1 MSQVLYRK
9 YRPQTFEELTGQ
21 EHVVRTLKGALSSGR
36 IGHAYLFSGPRGV
49 GKTTTARLLAKALNC
64 ANFPRI
70 STGNSDGKLSIRRSF
85 SEGGQ
90 YPCNKCSSCIAINI
104 GNSLDIIEI
113 DGASNRGIDEI
124 RNLKDSARVAAASGG
139 YKVFIIDEVHMLTPP
154 AFSALLKTIEEPPAH
169 VIFILA
175 TTESHKIPA
184 TILSRVQ
191 RFEYKKITLD
201 QIVQRLQKIAKLE
214 KVTLDKDAAM
224 AIAHSAEGALRDAE
238 SSLTKLVS
246 FAGDPSIGSGQ
257 VEITLEQVKAVLG
270 IVPSEVHFGF
280 LKSLLT
286 SESKISLGMIE
297 NLYESGVNLDVF
309 LKQFVNYLRLVL
321 LWKVNPELAWSSGK
335 VSEEEEQ
342 QWSGMLTAVPN
353 EKLIKIINKMVGIKN
368 EIKNSPIPQLPL
380 ELAVM
385 EIHSGITSN

>member
-21 EHVVRTLKGALSSGR
+21 EHVVRTLQGALSSGR

-64 ANFPRI
+64 DKRQA
-70 STGNSDGKLSIRRSF
+70 TSDKF
-85 SEGGQ
+85 N
-90 YPCNKCSSCIAINI
+90 PCNKCPSCTAIND

-169 VIFILA
+169 VVFILA
-175 TTESHKIPA
+175 TTEAHKIPA

-191 RFEYKKITLD
+191 RFEYKKITPD
-201 QIVQRLQKIAKLE
+201 QIAERLQKIAKLE
-214 KVTLDKDAAM
+214 KITLDKDAAM

-238 SSLTKLVS
+238 SSLTKLVA
-246 FAGDPSIGSGQ
+246 FAGN
-257 VEITLEQVKAVLG
+257 EITLDQVTAILG
-270 IVPSEVHFGF
+270 IVPSEVHLALLKALGENDKN
-280 LKSLLT
+280 KSLELI
-286 SESKISLGMIE
+286 ES
-297 NLYESGVNLDVF
+297 LYGSGVNLEVF
-309 LKQFVNYLRLVL
+309 VKQFIGYLRLAL
-321 LWKVNPELAWSSGK
+321 LWKVEPKLAQASGK
-335 VSEEEEQ
+335 LSELEQ
-342 QWSGMLTAVPN
+342 KQLAGILQNIGNDKM
-353 EKLIKIINKMVGIKN
+353 IKITNRLVAIRQELKS
-368 EIKNSPIPQLPL
+368 SPIPQLPL
-380 ELAVM
+380 ELAVI
-385 EIHSGITSN
+385 ELTA